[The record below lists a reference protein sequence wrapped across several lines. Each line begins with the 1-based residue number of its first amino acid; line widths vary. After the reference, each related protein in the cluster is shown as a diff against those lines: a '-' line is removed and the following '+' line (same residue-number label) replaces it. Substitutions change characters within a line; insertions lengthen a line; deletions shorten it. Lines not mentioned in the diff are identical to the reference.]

1 MIFTVLLYDEAEEIG
16 VNVDWNADVALTP
29 EMLAG
34 RNCPAQTDITRK
46 GRLAKPL
53 ILGQQTIP
61 TGNAVF
67 MDGFGVYYIES

>member
-1 MIFTVLLYDEAEEIG
+1 MIFTVLLYEEAKEIG
-16 VNVDWNADVALTP
+16 VSVDWKAEVALTP

-34 RNCPAQTDITRK
+34 RNGPAQTRITRK
-46 GRLAKPL
+46 GRLVKPL

-67 MDGFGVYYIES
+67 MAAFGRYYIES